1 MNRIVAAAL
10 CTASILCSLP
20 AASAQVSAQVSA
32 AARSGER
39 TVGSLRFIGEQRL
52 PLKLAFRGTTAGGL
66 SGVDY
71 DAVSGTWLLASDD
84 RSAIDPA
91 RFYTA
96 RLDFDA
102 AAFRGIDLIGVANF
116 KQADG
121 SNYPGVKEYDV
132 SKRGEVPDIESVRV
146 DPLDG
151 SLWYSSEGDR
161 KRGFDPFVRHARR
174 DGTHLSTLRLPD
186 MFRVSEEEQGPRD
199 NMVFEGLS
207 FAPDGKSLWVS
218 LESPL
223 YQDGPLPTADSGAV
237 SRITRMDRD
246 GRMLAQYA
254 YPLDPLPAAPAPEK
268 VADNGISEI
277 LAVNGHAVLVLE
289 RSAVQDA
296 AGNYRNYVRL
306 YEMDTAGASDVR
318 GMRALVGAGYRAA
331 AKRLVL
337 NLGDL
342 GIRLDNL
349 EALSFGPKLPNGHDT
364 LLIVSDD
371 NFNKTQVTQFLLF
384 EVLPAIP
391 VSGMVN

>member
-1 MNRIVAAAL
+1 MNRIAAAL

-20 AASAQVSAQVSA
+20 AAASPASAQP
-32 AARSGER
+32 GER
-39 TVGSLRFIGEQRL
+39 TVGSLRFIGEQRI
-52 PLKLAFRGTTAGGL
+52 PFKHGFRDTTVGGL

-71 DAVSGTWLLASDD
+71 DAASGSWLLASDD
-84 RSAIDPA
+84 RSAVNPA
-91 RFYTA
+91 RYYTA

-102 AAFRGIDLIGVANF
+102 AAFHGIALLGVDNF
-116 KQADG
+116 KQAGGGD
-121 SNYPGVKEYDV
+121 YPGVKAYDANR
-132 SKRGEVPDIESVRV
+132 RGEVPDIESVRV

-151 SLWYSSEGDR
+151 GIWYSSEGDR
-161 KRGFDPFVRHARR
+161 KRGLDPFVRHARR
-174 DGTHLSTLRLPD
+174 DGGYLATLQLPD
-186 MFRVSEEEQGPRD
+186 MFRMSKEEQGPRD

-223 YQDGPLPTADSGAV
+223 YQDGPLPTEASGAV
-237 SRITRMDRD
+237 TRITRMDRD

-254 YPLDPLPAAPAPEK
+254 YPLDPLPAAPAPGK
-268 VADNGISEI
+268 AADNGISEI

-296 AGNYRNYVRL
+296 AGDYRNYVRL

-318 GMRALVGAGYRAA
+318 GVRALAGAGYRAA
-331 AKRLVL
+331 GKRLVL
-337 NLGDL
+337 NLNQL

-349 EALSFGPKLPNGHDT
+349 EALSFGPRLANGHDT

-371 NFNKTQVTQFLLF
+371 NFNKTQVMQFLLF
-384 EVLPAIP
+384 EVLPVIP
-391 VSGMVN
+391 ENGTVN